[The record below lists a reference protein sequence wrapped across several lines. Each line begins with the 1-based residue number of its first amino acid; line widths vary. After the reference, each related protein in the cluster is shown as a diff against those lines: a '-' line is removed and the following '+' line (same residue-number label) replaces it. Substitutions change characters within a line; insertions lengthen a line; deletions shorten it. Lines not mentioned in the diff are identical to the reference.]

1 MVSIEK
7 ARSKKGQRK
16 FLRITGDNNEK
27 LVRSETMFQS
37 LSVIN
42 NARATYEQLKRV
54 FEGGE
59 QIIDNTIKRKK

>member
-7 ARSKKGQRK
+7 SRSKKGQRK

-27 LVRSETMFQS
+27 LVRSETMFKS
-37 LSVIN
+37 LAVIN
-42 NARATYEQLKRV
+42 NARAVYEQLKRI

-59 QIIDNTIKRKK
+59 QIIDNTKS